1 MLKRPET
8 TAFEFYPTIPELHPV
23 KKLSS
28 STHSIIPI
36 SGYKAKI
43 NNTNLTMLTF
53 TNAELKEVESADA
66 RNSQKE
72 VQLI

>member
-8 TAFEFYPTIPELHPV
+8 TALEPHLPIPELHPV

-36 SGYKAKI
+36 SALKAKI
-43 NNTNLTMLTF
+43 NDTNLTMLSF
-53 TNAELKEVESADA
+53 TDAELRVVESADA

-72 VQLI
+72 V